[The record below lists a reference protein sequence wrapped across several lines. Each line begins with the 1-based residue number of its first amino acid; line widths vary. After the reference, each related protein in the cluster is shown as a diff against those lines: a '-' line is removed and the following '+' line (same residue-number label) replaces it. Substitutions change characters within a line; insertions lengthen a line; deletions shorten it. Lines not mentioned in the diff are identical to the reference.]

1 MKNWYKI
8 IPSEENRVL
17 ETVDKVWGGDHAIC
31 VRDGRQVRWCS
42 QPPLVR
48 YTGRLWGLGWP
59 GWGPSPRSSFLFL
72 PAMDSLHL
80 FSQKKNKHR
89 NNVNMGAN
97 EHSILKTSKLFL
109 VMG

>member
-8 IPSEENRVL
+8 IPSAENRVL
-17 ETVDKVWGGDHAIC
+17 ETFDQVWGSDHAIC
-31 VRDGRQVRWCS
+31 VPDGIGEMVF
-42 QPPLVR
+42 PTTLVR

-59 GWGPSPRSSFLFL
+59 GWGPSPGSSCKG
-72 PAMDSLHL
+72 
-80 FSQKKNKHR
+80 FSPFVFNKHR
-89 NNVNMGAN
+89 KNVNMGAN

>member
-1 MKNWYKI
+1 MLF
-8 IPSEENRVL
+8 V
-17 ETVDKVWGGDHAIC
+17 C
-31 VRDGRQVRWCS
+31 VTGEMVF
-42 QPPLVR
+42 PTTLVR
-48 YTGRLWGLGWP
+48 YTLGWP